1 MSDYWRK
8 LLDQRVD
15 RRRAM
20 LATGGFAAGAAFLA
34 ACGGSDD
41 KSSSRDGTLP
51 SGDAMKPDRSGL
63 VAKPEDTSKSAK
75 RGGVYKWWSQSEPLH
90 FDGSILRQTQ
100 LDVFNGLAY
109 GSLVQTKPG

>member
-1 MSDYWRK
+1 MTTSKEQRMSDYWRK
-8 LLDQRVD
+8 LLDQRVY

-41 KSSSRDGTLP
+41 KSSGGDSALSSG
-51 SGDAMKPDRSGL
+51 GDASKPDRSGL

-75 RGGVYKWWSQSEPLH
+75 RGGVYKWSSASEPLH
-90 FDGSILRQTQ
+90 
-100 LDVFNGLAY
+100 
-109 GSLVQTKPG
+109 